1 MITILVI
8 IAIGYLTLYFVSH
21 PVRSV
26 TFVAKALGLFVL
38 GIITCAA
45 LIMGAGMLL
54 ASLN

>member
-1 MITILVI
+1 MITILVL